1 MPGRGKKRNF
11 DGKRTMNYKMMK
23 MKKVLF
29 LWFMSL
35 ACLGVRAQIVFKT
48 EYFGTSS
55 YRLMEGERD
64 EKVGNSKGSAVVYQ
78 GGINI
83 PLSMKLDENKRPTM
97 WAISVGGAYAKLDN
111 KNFTESLV
119 IDEIMNLG
127 LSLNHLRPLSKR
139 WSMLAAIGG
148 GIYMPGTRFSDIRL
162 KNVLGNVGAIFIYH
176 LRENFDLGGGVVMNN
191 SFGYPMVFPAFYLN
205 WTTEGRFAIKAS
217 MLEGMEVSAGYN
229 ASKSISLSL
238 IAEMNGQMALLEQ
251 DGEDKM
257 FSHQYIVAGIRPELR
272 IGKRLSVLLTAGIH
286 AMRPAEMTDRS
297 LKSLFQGKGYYFQV
311 SPYVSG
317 GVKVGF

>member
-1 MPGRGKKRNF
+1 ML
-11 DGKRTMNYKMMK
+11 K

-29 LWFMSL
+29 LLVIFM
-35 ACLGVRAQIVFKT
+35 ACVGVRAQIVFKT

-55 YRLMEGERD
+55 YRLTEGEQD

-78 GGINI
+78 GGVNI
-83 PLSMKLDENKRPTM
+83 PLSMKLNEDNRPTM
-97 WAISVGGAYAKLDN
+97 WAISMGGAYAKLYN
-111 KNFTESLV
+111 QNFTEPLV

-148 GIYMPGTRFSDIRL
+148 GIYMPGKRFSDIRL
-162 KNVLGNVGAIFIYH
+162 KNVLGNAGAIFIYH
-176 LRENFDLGGGVVMNN
+176 LRANLDLGGGVAMNN

-205 WTTEGRFAIKAS
+205 WTTEGRFAFKIS
-217 MLEGMEVSAGYN
+217 MLEGMEMSAGYN
-229 ASKSISLSL
+229 ASKNVSLNL

-257 FSHQYIVAGIRPELR
+257 FSHQYIVTGIRPEIR
-272 IGKRLSVLLTAGIH
+272 IGKRLSVSLTAGIH

-297 LKSLFQGKGYYFQV
+297 LKSLFQDKGYYFQV
-311 SPYVSG
+311 SPYMSG
-317 GVKVGF
+317 GLKVGF